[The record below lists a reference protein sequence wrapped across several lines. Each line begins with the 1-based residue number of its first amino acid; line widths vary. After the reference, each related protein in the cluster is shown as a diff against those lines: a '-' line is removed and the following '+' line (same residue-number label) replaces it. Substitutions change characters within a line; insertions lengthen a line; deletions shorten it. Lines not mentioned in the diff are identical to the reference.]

1 MTIAD
6 IWRELEE
13 DPRESHVGYLI
24 RRLTPELNYD
34 LILAIE
40 KPKNVR
46 LLMLRVR
53 TYSIKKD
60 LIFPK
65 SLGFEVRQVRLEGD
79 DSSYVTIQLILSN
92 SRYSDIF
99 TSLVQDIVDRL
110 TLIPAETDAV
120 KEFIARLRQWQAF
133 LEKYPPE
140 GLSQSKQQ
148 GLYGELWCLRQT
160 LIPQLGAC
168 YAVQSWTG
176 PNGTQQDFQLPN
188 CAIEV
193 KTTLAKQHQK
203 LSISSE
209 RQLDDTNTGT
219 LLLYHLSLD
228 SRQGRGESLVEIIA
242 TIRTLIAE
250 DLTAQTQFEALLL
263 AIGYLDT
270 QAHLYEG
277 TGYSIR
283 ESNYFKVV
291 DDFPRILE
299 SDLRNGIGDVRYTIS
314 VAECK
319 RFSLLEAE
327 VISLIGQ
334 NHE

>member
-1 MTIAD
+1 MKIAD
-6 IWRELEE
+6 IWRELER
-13 DPRESHVGYLI
+13 DPRESYVGYLN
-24 RRLTPELNYD
+24 RRLIPELKYD

-40 KPKNVR
+40 KPQNIR

-53 TYSIKKD
+53 TSSIKRD
-60 LIFPK
+60 LSFPK
-65 SLGFEVRQVRLEGD
+65 SIGFEVRQFRLEGD

-120 KEFIARLRQWQAF
+120 REFIARLRQWQAF

-160 LIPQLGAC
+160 LIPQL
-168 YAVQSWTG
+168 SWTG

-193 KTTLAKQHQK
+193 KTTIAKQHQK

-242 TIRTLIAE
+242 TVRTLVAQ
-250 DLTAQTQFEALLL
+250 DLTAQTQLEALLL

-283 ESNYFKVV
+283 EENYFQVV

-327 VISLIGQ
+327 AISLIGQ